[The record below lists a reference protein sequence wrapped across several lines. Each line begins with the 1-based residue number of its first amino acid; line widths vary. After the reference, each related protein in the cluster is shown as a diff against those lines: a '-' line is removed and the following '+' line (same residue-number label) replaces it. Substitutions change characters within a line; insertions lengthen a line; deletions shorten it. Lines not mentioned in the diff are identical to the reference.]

1 MSTAAEASK
10 PKLRVGVDARSAIGQ
25 HARGE
30 GKCLIQLYQ
39 EIAKLRPEW
48 QLVFFGMGPQTGGAK
63 LKQAIPG
70 AEVRC
75 FELPGF
81 RWNSWENIGLPA
93 LAAWHRVDVLHS
105 FSSGAPRL
113 ALTPVVMTVHDIIPL
128 IADDGL
134 APAEIERFRRRLSAG
149 LHSACHVVTV
159 SDNTRQDLL
168 KAFDKLAPERCSV
181 IPWAGPTPQPELLAQ
196 KLKHWDNTFDEG
208 HVLAL
213 GGGGSKRKNMPGVIA
228 MFAQVLAQWP
238 SARLRLIGV
247 TSVAERESIGAQT
260 RALGIAEKVEMSGYV
275 SEQELEA
282 AYLNANCLVYIST
295 YEGFGL
301 PPLEAMA
308 RGVPVIA
315 SSTSSIPEVVGD
327 AAVTVDPDDTAAVA
341 AAVLGLLADRPRCV
355 ELMKR
360 GQQRAMMFSWQRAAE
375 SMIQVLE
382 RAAHS

>member
-1 MSTAAEASK
+1 MTTALSASK
-10 PKLRVGVDARSAIGQ
+10 QRLRIGVDARSAIGQ

-39 EIAKLRPEW
+39 EISKLRPDW
-48 QLVFFGMGPQTGGAK
+48 QLLFFGTEPQTGGSR
-63 LKQAIPG
+63 LQETIPS
-70 AEVRC
+70 AEVHC

-93 LAAWHRVDVLHS
+93 AAARHRLDVLHS

-134 APAEIERFRRRLSAG
+134 SPAEIERFRRRLGAG
-149 LHSACHVVTV
+149 LRSAQHVVTV
-159 SDNTRQDLL
+159 SENTRQDLL
-168 KAFDKLAPERCSV
+168 KAFDRLSPDRCSV
-181 IPWAGPTPQPELLAQ
+181 IPWAGPLPQLDLMAQ
-196 KLKHWDNTFDEG
+196 KLKHWDTAFNEG

-228 MFAQVLAQWP
+228 MFAQVLAKRP
-238 SARLRLIGV
+238 HAKLRLIGV
-247 TSVAERESIGAQT
+247 TSAAEREAISTQI
-260 RALGIAEKVEMSGYV
+260 RALGIAGKVEISGYV

-308 RGVPVIA
+308 RGVPVVA

-327 AAVTVDPDDTAAVA
+327 AAVTVDPEDTAAIA
-341 AAVLGLLADRPRCV
+341 IAVLGLLDDRPRCV

-360 GQQRAMMFSWQRAAE
+360 GQQRALMFSWQRAAE
-375 SMIQVLE
+375 SMIKVLE
-382 RAAHS
+382 RAAR

>member
-1 MSTAAEASK
+1 MSTAVGASRRR
-10 PKLRVGVDARSAIGQ
+10 LRVGIDARSAIGQ

-48 QLVFFGMGPQTGGAK
+48 QLLFFGTGPLSGGDK
-63 LKQAIPG
+63 LKQAIPN
-70 AEVRC
+70 AEVCC

-93 LAAWHRVDVLHS
+93 LAARHRLDVLHS
-105 FSSGAPRL
+105 FSSGAPRW

-134 APAEIERFRRRLSAG
+134 SPAEIERFRRRLSAG
-149 LHSACHVVTV
+149 LRSARHVVTV

-168 KAFDKLAPERCSV
+168 KAFDRLAPERCSV
-181 IPWAGPTPQPELLAQ
+181 IPWAGPKLQPELLAQ
-196 KLKHWDNTFDEG
+196 KLRRWETAFDQG

-228 MFAQVLAQWP
+228 MFAQVLAQRP
-238 SARLRLIGV
+238 TAKLRLIGV
-247 TSVAERESIGAQT
+247 TSTAEREAITAQT
-260 RALGIAEKVEMSGYV
+260 SNLGIAGKVEISGYV

-308 RGVPVIA
+308 RGVPVVA

-327 AAVTVDPDDTAAVA
+327 AAVTVDPADTPAIA
-341 AAVLGLLADRPRCV
+341 AAVLALLSDHPRCI
-355 ELMKR
+355 ELLHR
-360 GQQRAMMFSWQRAAE
+360 GQQRALMFSWQRSAE
-375 SMIQVLE
+375 SMIKVLE
-382 RAAHS
+382 SAAP